1 MEEEIVPSGAEE
13 NDDLNNATAHVAP
26 IFGGSQVPTNLVPE
40 SKVDNTNQQQQ
51 DAANEEEDDDET
63 EYSDDF

>member
-40 SKVDNTNQQQQ
+40 SKVNNTNQQ
-51 DAANEEEDDDET
+51 
-63 EYSDDF
+63 